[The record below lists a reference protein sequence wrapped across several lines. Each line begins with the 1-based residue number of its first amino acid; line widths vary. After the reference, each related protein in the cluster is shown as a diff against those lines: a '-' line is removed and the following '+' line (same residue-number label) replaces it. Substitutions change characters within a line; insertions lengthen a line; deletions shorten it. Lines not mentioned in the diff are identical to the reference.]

1 MRMDLGLTQTLK
13 QIQTLSPQM
22 YMSMEI
28 LCLNSLDLEDRIET
42 ELENNVALELK
53 DSEGSSDDDSRA
65 DGAEGATAERADEG
79 SAADE
84 LFDRKVEQWDQLA
97 RDEYDSG
104 PRRRSAFD
112 GEKDDKLEALNN
124 TEGRPLSLAQHL
136 EEQLHLISDE
146 NLLLEFGVETE
157 EVELIR
163 ELGAEILYN
172 LDERGYLLFPIDE
185 IHRGLLERLGAP
197 LPEEPAAETGS
208 DGAPAEAGSIGE
220 AGPIGTG
227 SAASPEP
234 VSGEDPADAFGAASL
249 GVSMRDLAPAAA
261 DVPEADPSDAS
272 LEEVIPGPREVIT
285 SERMIKALKIVRG
298 LDPPGIG
305 GIDLKECL
313 LLQLERDRQP
323 YPIETKIISDHLDD
337 LANNR
342 LPKIAKALGI
352 TIDDVKTA
360 AETISSL
367 NPIPGKLYGGQPPQY
382 IKPDVLVEEVNG
394 RYEVQ
399 VLSNYLPR
407 LKVSEYY
414 LALYK
419 RSRKDPELKK
429 FIKKKLESAE
439 WLLAAIRQRQSTLER
454 IAREVVE
461 IQEGFLTSGLSHLK
475 PLKMVDVA
483 ERVGV
488 HVSTVSR
495 AISGKYM
502 QSPQG
507 LHALKFFFTGGAQ
520 KSDGTMEAR
529 GSVIQRIKDLVEQE
543 DKQHPLSDKNIVSKL
558 MESGIGISRRTV
570 TKYREAENIPSSR
583 QRRAY

>member
-1 MRMDLGLTQTLK
+1 M
-13 QIQTLSPQM
+13 
-22 YMSMEI
+22 
-28 LCLNSLDLEDRIET
+28 
-42 ELENNVALELK
+42 
-53 DSEGSSDDDSRA
+53 
-65 DGAEGATAERADEG
+65 
-79 SAADE
+79 
-84 LFDRKVEQWDQLA
+84 
-97 RDEYDSG
+97 
-104 PRRRSAFD
+104 
-112 GEKDDKLEALNN
+112 
-124 TEGRPLSLAQHL
+124 
-136 EEQLHLISDE
+136 
-146 NLLLEFGVETE
+146 
-157 EVELIR
+157 
-163 ELGAEILYN
+163 
-172 LDERGYLLFPIDE
+172 
-185 IHRGLLERLGAP
+185 
-197 LPEEPAAETGS
+197 
-208 DGAPAEAGSIGE
+208 
-220 AGPIGTG
+220 
-227 SAASPEP
+227 
-234 VSGEDPADAFGAASL
+234 
-249 GVSMRDLAPAAA
+249 
-261 DVPEADPSDAS
+261 
-272 LEEVIPGPREVIT
+272 
-285 SERMIKALKIVRG
+285 
-298 LDPPGIG
+298 
-305 GIDLKECL
+305 
-313 LLQLERDRQP
+313 
-323 YPIETKIISDHLDD
+323 
-337 LANNR
+337 
-342 LPKIAKALGI
+342 LGI

-558 MESGIGISRRTV
+558 MESGIEISRRTV